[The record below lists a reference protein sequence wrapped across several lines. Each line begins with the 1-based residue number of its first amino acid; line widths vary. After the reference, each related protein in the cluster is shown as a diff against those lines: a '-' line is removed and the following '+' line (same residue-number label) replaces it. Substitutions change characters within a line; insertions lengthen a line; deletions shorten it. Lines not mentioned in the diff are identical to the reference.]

1 MNLIKSNS
9 RGRLAEVLGHEL
21 RNPLASAVASICVS
35 LEMSDASDPR
45 STFLTRALDD
55 LTRVSTLLTTYLDFG
70 RSGMMNCEE
79 TDLIEVANRIRD
91 RYRGHPAEVKV
102 TTGEGPVQLRGEPLV
117 SGRGKQRSRSGAV
130 SRRGGVPRRRYIA
143 GAIRDRGGVPDI
155 AVGSCIQLEL
165 SGS

>member
-117 SGRGKQRSRSGAV
+117 SGRGSSGLGLALCRDVVESHGGDISLVPSVTGAV
-130 SRRGGVPRRRYIA
+130 FRISLS
-143 GAIRDRGGVPDI
+143 DR
-155 AVGSCIQLEL
+155 ASNWN
-165 SGS
+165 